1 MICLFFGW
9 GTILHHGMH
18 FFIPVKYD
26 ERVFLR
32 MNGDGR
38 CALIGQNRIV
48 YHTNKPLLS
57 YKSNELHVHLPDYVI
72 VMLS

>member
-1 MICLFFGW
+1 
-9 GTILHHGMH
+9 
-18 FFIPVKYD
+18 
-26 ERVFLR
+26 

-72 VMLS
+72 VMLSYGYMCSAILRNLLNKHTNSLYILGELETSL